1 MEIIIASIIG
11 ILLAAAVGVLVYWLM
26 RQQLTHARQQLAT
39 AEQALTEE
47 QTKAQETKLLL
58 SQKELELK
66 YEKEKNEETR
76 KQADEKLAEQ
86 IKFLQAELTNTTQ
99 KLLDIRSEKLEQTN
113 RTQMSSIIDPLK
125 ETISKLEKEMKD
137 TQTQHG
143 NTTTRLEQSIKNL
156 VEKTESIGNRADRL
170 VETLLYQ
177 PKSQGDW
184 GELVVKE
191 MLESQGLK
199 EGIHYVYQPTLRDE
213 KGQTLRNEETN
224 KIMRP
229 DFILHLDEKEDV
241 IIDSKMTITSY
252 DNYVHAKTD
261 DERQVY
267 AKEILTSIHNH
278 INELRR
284 ANYSAYIENGRRS
297 ADFVFMFIPNEGAMQ
312 VALAHEKNLWRDTF
326 LKDRIFIVSEMNL
339 YAALRIVNVTWR
351 QIEQNKGYAKVF
363 QTVGLLLD
371 RLNGF
376 IEKFVKVEK
385 TLQQATK
392 AYEEANHQLMIG
404 SRSVLDTGLRLRDM
418 GVKTKK
424 ALPESY
430 MDDSTEELV

>member
-26 RQQLTHARQQLAT
+26 RQQLTHARQQLIT

-47 QTKAQETKLLL
+47 QTKVQETKLLL

-66 YEKEKNEETR
+66 YEKQKSEAVR
-76 KQADEKLAEQ
+76 QQADEKLAEQ

-143 NTTTRLEQSIKNL
+143 NTTIRLEQSIKNL

-229 DFILHLDEKEDV
+229 DFILHLDDKEDV

-261 DERQVY
+261 DEREMY